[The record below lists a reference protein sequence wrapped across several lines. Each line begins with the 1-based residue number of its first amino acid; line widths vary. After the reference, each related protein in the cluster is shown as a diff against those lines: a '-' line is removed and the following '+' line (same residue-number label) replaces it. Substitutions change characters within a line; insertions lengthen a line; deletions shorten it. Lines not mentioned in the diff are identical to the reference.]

1 MELRTRHTMEHRSFR
16 TIEQR
21 TRRVRHNSRRRT
33 LAVLEKWHVTPRML
47 RIVLGGDAFDDFT
60 TPSADDRINLY
71 VPGERGDLEGRDF
84 TPRHSGSE
92 AKKLTVDV
100 AVHPAGP
107 AIRWAE
113 QAQIG
118 DVVEISRPRGS
129 LMISDTFDWWLLI
142 GDETALPSIGR
153 RLEGLRE
160 GVRAIT
166 LVAVTGPAEE
176 QALNTRADCQAIWV
190 HRAPDH
196 ATSVQPVLEA
206 LKGIELPPGEGFVWI
221 AAEAKVAR
229 AARDHIVNVRRHPVQ
244 WLRASGYWIEGKAD
258 AYERLEF

>member
-1 MELRTRHTMEHRSFR
+1 MELRTRHLTGYRTPR
-16 TIEQR
+16 TIEHR

-33 LAVLEKWHVTPRML
+33 LAVLEKWQVTPRML

-60 TPSADDRINLY
+60 TPSADDHIKLY
-71 VPGERGDLEGRDF
+71 VPGDRGELEGRDF
-84 TPRHSGSE
+84 TPRHFDSE
-92 AKKLTVDV
+92 AKKLTIDV
-100 AVHPAGP
+100 AAHPAGR
-107 AIRWAE
+107 AMHWAK

-118 DVVEISRPRGS
+118 DVVEISGPRGS
-129 LMISDTFDWWLLI
+129 LMISDSFDWWLLI

-153 RLEGLRE
+153 RIEALAE

-176 QALNTRADCQAIWV
+176 QVFNTRADQQAIWV
-190 HRAPDH
+190 HRAPDL
-196 ATSVQPVLEA
+196 ANSAQPMLDA
-206 LKGIELPPGEGFVWI
+206 LKRIELPPGEGFIWI

-229 AARDHIVNVRRHPVQ
+229 AARDHIVNDRRHPVQ

-258 AYERLEF
+258 AYERLES